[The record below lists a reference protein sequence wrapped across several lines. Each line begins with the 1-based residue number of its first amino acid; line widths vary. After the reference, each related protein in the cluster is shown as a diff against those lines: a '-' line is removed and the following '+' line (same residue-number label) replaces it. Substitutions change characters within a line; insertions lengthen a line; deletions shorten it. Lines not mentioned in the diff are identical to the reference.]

1 MIDRRQLLR
10 AGLAL
15 GAAGTGTAALAACAG
30 TLPPIDTTADNF
42 GAGATGSVTVWCRAA
57 TQTAIQAAAESFNA
71 LHDDLQVTVLPIP
84 DAQYVTKLA
93 TSIRGGSVPDIV
105 DFDLINCPLF
115 SVREAFADI
124 TELVEALPFRD
135 SLSAGHM
142 GLASYED
149 RLYGI
154 PFIGDYSTLF
164 ANTDLLAR
172 AGLALEEVSGSL
184 ESLLEACHTLKRELP
199 EVAPWTF
206 PGNASGAMGFTIQP
220 MIWAADTDLIAGEL
234 GDQSGNVVGNDVV
247 EAVLE
252 FHRQL
257 WVDELVPQRAFV
269 EDGSQ
274 WGHDYRSGEV
284 VFFPGAYGS
293 AVAEAEESF
302 RPSSQNVLLPG
313 PTGGRATFSGGD
325 NMCLLNGAPNPSGAW
340 MFMRHTLELDVQRA
354 LPDSGYMPIRSDS
367 ADDAFAESYEQAV
380 LPVTHL
386 DEGYVPS
393 TLAYNLLYNQ
403 STSPWLAMIR
413 RGVFDGDVPG
423 AMAEAQS
430 EYDRILTQTQL

>member
-1 MIDRRQLLR
+1 
-10 AGLAL
+10 
-15 GAAGTGTAALAACAG
+15 
-30 TLPPIDTTADNF
+30 
-42 GAGATGSVTVWCRAA
+42 
-57 TQTAIQAAAESFNA
+57 
-71 LHDDLQVTVLPIP
+71 
-84 DAQYVTKLA
+84 
-93 TSIRGGSVPDIV
+93 
-105 DFDLINCPLF
+105 LF

-172 AGLALEEVSGSL
+172 AGLALEEDSGSH

-199 EVAPWTF
+199 EVAPCTF

-313 PTGGRATFSGGD
+313 PTG
-325 NMCLLNGAPNPSGAW
+325 
-340 MFMRHTLELDVQRA
+340 
-354 LPDSGYMPIRSDS
+354 
-367 ADDAFAESYEQAV
+367 
-380 LPVTHL
+380 
-386 DEGYVPS
+386 
-393 TLAYNLLYNQ
+393 
-403 STSPWLAMIR
+403 
-413 RGVFDGDVPG
+413 
-423 AMAEAQS
+423 
-430 EYDRILTQTQL
+430 

>member
-1 MIDRRQLLR
+1 MISRRQLLR
-10 AGLAL
+10 SGLTL
-15 GAAGTGTAALAACAG
+15 GAAGAGVAALSACAG
-30 TLPPIDTTADNF
+30 TLPPIDTTVDGF
-42 GAGATGSVTVWCRAA
+42 GEEATGTVTVWCRAA
-57 TQTAIQAAAESFNA
+57 TQAAIQAAATTFNG
-71 LHDDLQVTVLPIP
+71 LHEDLEVVVLPIP

-115 SVREAFADI
+115 SVREAFVDI
-124 TELVEALPFRD
+124 TELVESLPFRD
-135 SLSAGHM
+135 ALSAGHM
-142 GLASYED
+142 GLASYAE
-149 RLYGI
+149 RIYGI

-164 ANTDLLAR
+164 ANTDLLAE
-172 AGLALEEVSGSL
+172 AGFELTEVSGSL
-184 ESLLEACHTLKRELP
+184 ESLMAVCQELRTALP
-199 EVAPWTF
+199 DVKPWTF

-220 MIWAADTDLIAGEL
+220 MIWAADTDLISGEL
-234 GDQSGNVVGNDVV
+234 GDQSGNITGNDTV

-257 WVDELVPQRAFV
+257 WVDDLVPQRTFV
-269 EDGSQ
+269 EDGAQ

-293 AVAEAEESF
+293 AVQSADDTF
-302 RPSSQNVLLPG
+302 RPVSQNVLLPG
-313 PTGGRATFSGGD
+313 PTGGTATFSGGD
-325 NMCLLNGAPNPSGAW
+325 NMCILNGAPNASGAW

-367 ADDAFAESYEQAV
+367 ADAEFAEDYEQAV

-413 RGVFDGDVPG
+413 RAVFDGDVPG
-423 AMAEAQS
+423 AMSEAQS

>member
-1 MIDRRQLLR
+1 MLSRRALLR
-10 AGLAL
+10 GGLTL
-15 GAAGTGTAALAACAG
+15 GAAGAGLSALAGGAG
-30 TLPPIDTTADNF
+30 TLPPVDTSAAGF
-42 GAGATGSVTVWCRAA
+42 GEDATGTVTVWCRSA
-57 TQTAIQAAAESFNA
+57 TQTAIQAAAAGFNEQ
-71 LHDDLQVTVLPIP
+71 HEDLEVVVLPIP

-115 SVREAFADI
+115 SVRGAFADL
-124 TELVEALPFRD
+124 TEQVDALPFKD
-135 SLSAGHM
+135 ALSAGHM
-142 GLASYED
+142 GLATHED

-164 ANTDLLAR
+164 ANTDLLEQ
-172 AGLALEEVSGSL
+172 AGVGLEEVSGSL
-184 ESLLEACHTLKRELP
+184 DSLMQTCQQLKTSLP
-199 EVAPWTF
+199 EVHPWTF
-206 PGNASGAMGFTIQP
+206 PGNASGALGFTVQP
-220 MIWAADTDLIAGEL
+220 MIWAADTDLITGEL
-234 GDQSGNVVGNDVV
+234 GAQSGNITGNDAV

-257 WVDELVPQRAFV
+257 WVDELVPQRSFV
-269 EDGSQ
+269 EDGAQ

-293 AVAEAEESF
+293 AVAEADESF
-302 RPSSQNVLLPG
+302 RPISQNVLLPG
-313 PTGGRATFSGGD
+313 PDGGVATFSGGD
-325 NMCLLNGAPNPSGAW
+325 TMCLLNGAPNPSGAW
-340 MFMRHTLELDVQRA
+340 MFMRHTLGLDVQRA

-367 ADDAFAESYEQAV
+367 VDAEFAEHYEQAV
-380 LPVTHL
+380 VPVSSL

-403 STSPWLAMIR
+403 SASPWLAMIR
-413 RGVFDGDVPG
+413 RAVFDGDVPG

>member
-1 MIDRRQLLR
+1 MIGRRSLLR

-15 GAAGTGTAALAACAG
+15 GASGTGAAALAACAG
-30 TLPPIDTTADNF
+30 TLPPVDTTANGF
-42 GAGATGSVTVWCRAA
+42 GEDATGSVTVWCRAA

-71 LHDDLQVTVLPIP
+71 VHDELEVRVLPIP

-93 TSIRGGSVPDIV
+93 TSIRGGAVPDIV

-135 SLSAGHM
+135 ALSAGHM
-142 GLASYED
+142 GLAGYED

-164 ANTDLLAR
+164 ANTELLAQ
-172 AGLALEEVSGSL
+172 AGLDLEEVSTSL
-184 ESLLEACHTLKRELP
+184 ESLMAACQTLKKDLP
-199 EVAPWTF
+199 EAVPWTF

-220 MIWAADTDLIAGEL
+220 MIWAADTDLISGEL
-234 GDQSGNVVGNDVV
+234 GDQSGNVAGNDVV

-257 WVDELVPQRAFV
+257 WVDDLVPQRAFV

-293 AVAEAEESF
+293 AVAEADEEF

-325 NMCLLNGAPNPSGAW
+325 NMCLLNGARNPSGAW

-367 ADDAFAESYEQAV
+367 ADAAFAESYEQAV

-386 DEGYVPS
+386 DQGYVPS

-413 RGVFDGDVPG
+413 RAVFDGDVPG

>member
-1 MIDRRQLLR
+1 RRADHGAHRRRPVGPAPPLPANPRLVPRPGPAHRRRRRGDRPRGSGCRGGGEGVRRGRGDRARAGHDAALRRHPPSPRRLPRRRRPRARTARLRAGERGPGRGRDRRRRAGRPVGGPRGRGGARHARRRGAAASRRQRRALLPRRRGLALSRPRQRRRGARAHRAHLDRDPLLRLGQPLRRRDARLAAGAGAVVIDRRQLLR

-93 TSIRGGSVPDIV
+93 TSIRGGSVPVIV

-206 PGNASGAMGFTIQP
+206 PGNASGAM
-220 MIWAADTDLIAGEL
+220 
-234 GDQSGNVVGNDVV
+234 
-247 EAVLE
+247 
-252 FHRQL
+252 
-257 WVDELVPQRAFV
+257 
-269 EDGSQ
+269 
-274 WGHDYRSGEV
+274 
-284 VFFPGAYGS
+284 
-293 AVAEAEESF
+293 
-302 RPSSQNVLLPG
+302 
-313 PTGGRATFSGGD
+313 
-325 NMCLLNGAPNPSGAW
+325 
-340 MFMRHTLELDVQRA
+340 
-354 LPDSGYMPIRSDS
+354 
-367 ADDAFAESYEQAV
+367 
-380 LPVTHL
+380 
-386 DEGYVPS
+386 
-393 TLAYNLLYNQ
+393 
-403 STSPWLAMIR
+403 
-413 RGVFDGDVPG
+413 
-423 AMAEAQS
+423 
-430 EYDRILTQTQL
+430 

>member
-1 MIDRRQLLR
+1 MIGRRSLLR

-15 GAAGTGTAALAACAG
+15 GASGTGAAALAACAG
-30 TLPPIDTTADNF
+30 TLPPVDTTANGF
-42 GAGATGSVTVWCRAA
+42 GEDATGSVTVWCRAA

-71 LHDDLQVTVLPIP
+71 VHDELEVRVLPIP

-93 TSIRGGSVPDIV
+93 TSIRGASVPDIV

-135 SLSAGHM
+135 ALSVGHM
-142 GLASYED
+142 GLAEYED
-149 RLYGI
+149 RIYGI

-172 AGLALEEVSGSL
+172 AELDLEEVSSSL
-184 ESLLEACHTLKRELP
+184 ESLMEACQALKRDLP
-199 EVAPWTF
+199 ETAPWTF

-234 GDQSGNVVGNDVV
+234 GDQSGNVAGNDVV

-257 WVDELVPQRAFV
+257 WVDDLVPQRAFV

-293 AVAEAEESF
+293 AVAEADEEF

-325 NMCLLNGAPNPSGAW
+325 NMCLLNGARNPSGAW

-367 ADDAFAESYEQAV
+367 ADAAFAESYEQAV

-393 TLAYNLLYNQ
+393 TLAYNLLYNP

-413 RGVFDGDVPG
+413 RAVFDGDVPG